1 MRKKTENLNIVNQI
15 NNDNVNNNINNNKII
30 EPEKVFRRGTL
41 TRKNTVSL
49 GKNVFFESS
58 KMKNYVKKTNIF
70 KNGFLNGQIGQKDN
84 NIIEEENE
92 VNNSNNS
99 IHNINENK
107 YMKSSENENNKN
119 ETIKNIRYI
128 ILKKERE
135 KRDIT
140 PKKPKILYLKR

>member
-70 KNGFLNGQIGQKDN
+70 KNGFLNGQICQKEN

-107 YMKSSENENNKN
+107 YMKSSENGNNKN

>member
-1 MRKKTENLNIVNQI
+1 
-15 NNDNVNNNINNNKII
+15 
-30 EPEKVFRRGTL
+30 
-41 TRKNTVSL
+41 
-49 GKNVFFESS
+49 
-58 KMKNYVKKTNIF
+58 MKNYVKKTNIF
-70 KNGFLNGQIGQKDN
+70 KNGFLNGQIGQKEN

-107 YMKSSENENNKN
+107 YMKSSENGNNKN

>member
-58 KMKNYVKKTNIF
+58 KMRGCVKKTNIF
-70 KNGFLNGQIGQKDN
+70 KNGFLNGQIGQKEN

>member
-1 MRKKTENLNIVNQI
+1 MRKKTGNLNIVNQI

-70 KNGFLNGQIGQKDN
+70 KNGFLNGQIGQKEN

>member
-1 MRKKTENLNIVNQI
+1 MNQI

-41 TRKNTVSL
+41 TRKNTVIL

-70 KNGFLNGQIGQKDN
+70 KNGFLNGQIGQKEN

>member
-70 KNGFLNGQIGQKDN
+70 KNGFLNGQIGQKEN

-107 YMKSSENENNKN
+107 YMKSSENGNNKN

>member
-1 MRKKTENLNIVNQI
+1 MRKKTGNLNIVNQI

-70 KNGFLNGQIGQKDN
+70 KNGFLNGQIGQKEN
-84 NIIEEENE
+84 IIIEEENE

>member
-70 KNGFLNGQIGQKDN
+70 KNGFLNGQIGQKEN

>member
-70 KNGFLNGQIGQKDN
+70 KNGFLNGQIGQKEN

-92 VNNSNNS
+92 VNNYNNS

-107 YMKSSENENNKN
+107 YMKSSEN
-119 ETIKNIRYI
+119 
-128 ILKKERE
+128 
-135 KRDIT
+135 
-140 PKKPKILYLKR
+140 